1 MILNMIVP
9 TRTQIPS
16 YEQLVMDWNLKDI
29 VRGAISVLH
38 TEGYC
43 HVDLR
48 KYKCDNFI
56 KMFKDSFSEERLSQF
71 FIISNDQG
79 SKNIFIIDCSQIKM
93 ISKKFEEQ
101 IVPGRSEFVN
111 IYFPSNLKCPI
122 KIFDHEI
129 SEFEKFLKNLGRYD
143 LLLNL
148 K

>member
-1 MILNMIVP
+1 MLVTAR
-9 TRTQIPS
+9 TRIPS
-16 YEQLVMDWNLKDI
+16 YEQIEMDLNLKDI
-29 VRGAISVLH
+29 VRGAISVLCD
-38 TEGYC
+38 EGYC
-43 HVDLR
+43 HVDFR

-56 KMFKDSFSEERLSQF
+56 KMFKDNFSEERLSQF

-79 SKNIFIIDCSQIKM
+79 AKNIFIIDCSQIKM

-101 IVPGRSEFVN
+101 IVPGRSEFIN

-122 KIFDHEI
+122 KLFDHEI
-129 SEFEKFLKNLGRYD
+129 SDFEKFLKNLGRYD